1 MSDANFD
8 LSFYSEED
16 LDDSFKDPDYVL
28 PKDASSENSSDYN
41 CQEQDSA
48 VQILEKK
55 KNSIVNRNEESS
67 SAEFLENNHPTNSKR
82 SCLTAIT
89 AQKEVV
95 LELHPDEKREL

>member
-16 LDDSFKDPDYVL
+16 LDDSFKDPDDY
-28 PKDASSENSSDYN
+28 ASSENSSDYN

-67 SAEFLENNHPTNSKR
+67 SAEFLENNQPTNSKR

-95 LELHPDEKREL
+95 LELHPDEKREF